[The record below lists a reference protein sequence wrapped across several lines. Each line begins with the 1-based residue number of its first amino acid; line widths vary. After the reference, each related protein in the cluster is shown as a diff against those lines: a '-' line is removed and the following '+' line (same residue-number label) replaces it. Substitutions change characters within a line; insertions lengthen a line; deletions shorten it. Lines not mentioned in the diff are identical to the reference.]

1 MKKIQPQRTL
11 SLTLLLAALGSG
23 AQAATLAQNMPAGAL
38 LTLESKNADGAIDR
52 LFGLVGQVAE
62 SVGESLPEVAEMTD
76 TLTGIQQILKG
87 SLGKEGALGV
97 FTVGAPG
104 KPFDLHVLAASR
116 TDDLSN
122 EMLSE
127 MLPEKPGATVGRYTF
142 SRQGGMF
149 VGQSQGLVYMSSNK
163 TLLMN
168 YLGRL
173 SGNAAPRLLNSAAY
187 NVPTA
192 AKGAQEL
199 SFFVNFSAAAK
210 VARSQ
215 FSRFFL
221 PRLLSP
227 IVDAVDTL
235 GQYSA
240 GFTTTAA
247 GLTGQ
252 SAHAVNTD
260 GKDKPLT
267 RMLTSTTNFAVQNII
282 PADAETVAATA
293 CAPEGNA
300 YAARWLTR
308 IDLIDP
314 VGFLTDSQLASH
326 LERSGRYLGNE
337 CAQVALDGAQAAGFD
352 AANPLSALN
361 YSVTYQRVTDLSAA
375 EAHMPEYSQAVNTAI
390 AGLAESL
397 GDLVKNTDMGDL
409 AGLGGMDDLPAG
421 AQAGAL
427 ASALG
432 GVGELTELLGKLQ
445 MVYNFRDGY
454 LITAYSQAALDAA
467 MDEDA
472 PVLAADA
479 DFVAAALKTQG
490 AAGWQYARNP
500 ADVTEEQ
507 VMGVFANALLGAG
520 MADADTEG
528 MTEEEIADLEEVQ
541 GSMAGIFEPVGTV
554 LTDLI
559 NRYDG
564 MTAQSS
570 VSGNV
575 VLSKSSVKFTW

>member
-1 MKKIQPQRTL
+1 MKKTL

-23 AQAATLAQNMPAGAL
+23 AQAATLAQQMPAGAL
-38 LTLESKNADGAIDR
+38 LTLESKNAGGAIDR

-62 SVGESLPEVAEMTD
+62 ALGESSGEMED
-76 TLTGIQQILKG
+76 MALAASGAQQLLKG

-104 KPFDLHVLAASR
+104 KPFDLHVLAVSR
-116 TDDLSN
+116 TDDMSKEILN
-122 EMLSE
+122 DVLAD
-127 MLPEKPGATVGRYTF
+127 KPSAKVGLYSF
-142 SRQGGMF
+142 SRDGSLF
-149 VGQSQGLVYMSSNK
+149 VGQSQGLVYMSTNK

-173 SGNAAPRLLNSAAY
+173 SGNTAPRLLNSAAY
-187 NVPTA
+187 TVPTA

-215 FSRFFL
+215 LSRVFL

-252 SAHAVNTD
+252 SAHAVNLE

-267 RMLTSTTNFAVQNII
+267 RMLTSRTNFAVQNII
-282 PADAETVAATA
+282 PATAETVAATA

-300 YAARWLTR
+300 YAGRWLTR
-308 IDLIDP
+308 LDLFDP

-326 LERSGRYLGNE
+326 LERSAQYLGNE
-337 CAQVALDGAQAAGFD
+337 CAQVTLNGAQAAGFD
-352 AANPLSALN
+352 AANPLSALD

-375 EAHMPEYSQAVNTAI
+375 EAHMPEYAAAVNTAI
-390 AGLAESL
+390 AGVAQSLDGLIKNAGGLA
-397 GDLVKNTDMGDL
+397 DMG
-409 AGLGGMDDLPAG
+409 MDELPSG

-427 ASALG
+427 AAALG
-432 GVGELTELLGKLQ
+432 SVENLTDLIGGLQ
-445 MVYNFRDGY
+445 LVYNFRDGY

-467 MDEDA
+467 MAEDA
-472 PVLAADA
+472 PTLAADA

-490 AAGWQYARNP
+490 AAGWQYARN
-500 ADVTEEQ
+500 ADDVTEEQ
-507 VMGVFANALLGAG
+507 VMGVFANALPGAA

-528 MTEEEIADLEEVQ
+528 MTEEEIADLEEMQ

-554 LTDLI
+554 LADLI

-564 MTAQSS
+564 MTSQSS
-570 VSGNV
+570 VSGNLIV
-575 VLSKSSVKFTW
+575 SKSNVKFGW

>member
-1 MKKIQPQRTL
+1 ML

-38 LTLESKNADGAIDR
+38 LTLESKNAGGAIDR

-62 SVGESLPEVAEMTD
+62 TVGADSDSEMGD
-76 TLTGIQQILKG
+76 ISQTLAGFQQILKG
-87 SLGKEGALGV
+87 SLGQESALGV

-104 KPFDLHVLAASR
+104 KPFALHVLAASR
-116 TDDLSN
+116 TDDLSK
-122 EMLSE
+122 ELLSDMLSG
-127 MLPEKPGATVGRYTF
+127 KPGAKVGLYSF
-142 SRQGGMF
+142 SRQGDLF

-173 SGNAAPRLLNSAAY
+173 SGSTAPRLLNSVAY
-187 NVPTA
+187 TTPTA

-227 IVDAVDTL
+227 IVDAIDTL

-252 SAHAVNTD
+252 SAHAVNSA
-260 GKDKPLT
+260 GKDKPLS
-267 RMLTSTTNFAVQNII
+267 RMLTSTTDFAVQNII
-282 PADAETVAATA
+282 PASAETVKATA
-293 CAPEGNA
+293 CAPEANA

-308 IDLIDP
+308 IDLLDP

-326 LERSGRYLGNE
+326 LERSAQYLGNE
-337 CAQVALDGAQAAGFD
+337 CAQVTLEGAQAAGFD
-352 AANPLSALN
+352 AANPLSTLD
-361 YSVTYQRVTDLSAA
+361 YSVTYQRVSDLDAA
-375 EAHMPEYSQAVNTAI
+375 EAHMPEYTEAVNTALT
-390 AGLAESL
+390 GLAQSL
-397 GDLVKNTDMGDL
+397 RDLVKNTDMSDL
-409 AGLGGMDDLPAG
+409 PDMGGMSELPSG

-427 ASALG
+427 AAALG
-432 GVGELTELLGKLQ
+432 SVDNLTDLIGGLK
-445 MVYNFRDGY
+445 MVYAFRDGY
-454 LITAYSQAALDAA
+454 LITAFSQTALDAA
-467 MDEDA
+467 LDEET
-472 PVLAADA
+472 PVLAEDT
-479 DFVAAALKTQG
+479 DFKVAELKAQG
-490 AAGWQYARNP
+490 SAGWQYARN
-500 ADVTEEQ
+500 ADDVTEEQ
-507 VMGVFANALLGAG
+507 VMGVFANALP
-520 MADADTEG
+520 E
-528 MTEEEIADLEEVQ
+528 DLMDSDM
-541 GSMAGIFEPVGTV
+541 GDIFKPVGSV

-564 MTAQSS
+564 MTSQSA
-570 VSGNV
+570 VSGNLIV
-575 VLSKSSVKFTW
+575 SKSNIKFVW

>member
-1 MKKIQPQRTL
+1 MKKML
-11 SLTLLLAALGSG
+11 SLTLLLAAIGSG

-38 LTLESKNADGAIDR
+38 LTLESKNAGGAIDR
-52 LFGLVGQVAE
+52 LFGLATQVMGGMSE
-62 SVGESLPEVAEMTD
+62 DSEMEEMRQ
-76 TLTGIQQILKG
+76 TLAGVQQLLKG

-116 TDDLSN
+116 TDEMSN
-122 EMLSE
+122 EVLGQ
-127 MLPEKPGATVGRYTF
+127 MLPDKPGAKVGLYSF
-142 SRQGGMF
+142 SRQGRLF

-187 NVPTA
+187 TAPTQ

-215 FSRFFL
+215 FARIFL

-247 GLTGQ
+247 GMTGQ
-252 SAHAVNTD
+252 SAHAVNLE

-267 RMLTSTTNFAVQNII
+267 RILTSTTNFEVQNII
-282 PADAETVAATA
+282 PATAETVMASA

-308 IDLIDP
+308 IDLLDP

-326 LERSGRYLGNE
+326 LERSAQYLGNE
-337 CAQVALDGAQAAGFD
+337 CAQVGLEGAQAAGLD
-352 AANPLSALN
+352 AANPLSALDYN
-361 YSVTYQRVTDLSAA
+361 VTYQRVSNQDAA
-375 EAHMPEYSQAVNTAI
+375 EAHMPEYAAAVNTALEGV
-390 AGLAESL
+390 AKSL
-397 GDLVKNTDMGDL
+397 GDLVKNADLSDLPDMG
-409 AGLGGMDDLPAG
+409 GMTELPSG

-427 ASALG
+427 AAAVDS
-432 GVGELTELLGKLQ
+432 VGNMTELLGKLK
-445 MVYNFRDGY
+445 MVYGFRGGY

-467 MDEDA
+467 LDEDA
-472 PVLAADA
+472 PSLAEDA
-479 DFVAAALKTQG
+479 DFKAAKLKAQ
-490 AAGWQYARNP
+490 ASAGWQYARNTD
-500 ADVTEEQ
+500 DVTEEQ
-507 VMGVFANALLGAG
+507 VMGVFTNALPKEQMNSEIAG
-520 MADADTEG
+520 M
-528 MTEEEIADLEEVQ
+528 
-541 GSMAGIFEPVGTV
+541 FKPVGSV

-564 MTAQSS
+564 RTSQSS
-570 VSGNV
+570 VSGNLIV
-575 VLSKSSVKFTW
+575 SKSNVKFSW

>member
-1 MKKIQPQRTL
+1 MKKTL

-38 LTLESKNADGAIDR
+38 LTLESRNAGGAVDR

-62 SVGESLPEVAEMTD
+62 TVGEDSPDVADMTD
-76 TLTGIQQILKG
+76 TLTGFQQILKG

-104 KPFDLHVLAASR
+104 KPFDLHVLAVSR
-116 TDDLSN
+116 TDELSN

-127 MLPEKPGATVGRYTF
+127 MLPDKPGAKVGLYSF
-142 SRQGGMF
+142 SRDGSLF

-173 SGNAAPRLLNSAAY
+173 SGSTAPRLLNSAAY
-187 NVPTA
+187 TAPTT

-252 SAHAVNTD
+252 SAHAVNTE
-260 GKDKPLT
+260 GKDKPLS
-267 RMLTSTTNFAVQNII
+267 RILTTTTDFAVQDII
-282 PADAETVAATA
+282 PATAETVTASA
-293 CAPEGNA
+293 CAPESNA
-300 YAARWLTR
+300 YAARWITR
-308 IDLIDP
+308 VDLLDP

-326 LERSGRYLGNE
+326 LERSAQYLDKE
-337 CAQVALDGAQAAGFD
+337 CAQVTLDGAQAAGFD
-352 AANPLSALN
+352 AANPLSSLD
-361 YSVTYQRVTDLSAA
+361 YSVTYQRVSDLDAA
-375 EAHMPEYSQAVNTAI
+375 EAHMPEYAEAVNMAI
-390 AGLAESL
+390 AGVAKSL
-397 GDLVKNTDMGDL
+397 DGLIKNAGGLTDL
-409 AGLGGMDDLPAG
+409 GMDELPSG
-421 AQAGAL
+421 VGMGMMGAL
-427 ASALG
+427 S
-432 GVGELTELLGKLQ
+432 GVSNLTDVLADLK
-445 MVYNFRDGY
+445 MVYAFRDGY
-454 LITAYSQAALDAA
+454 LITAYSQTALNAALA
-467 MDEDA
+467 EDTS
-472 PVLAADA
+472 VLAEDA
-479 DFVAAALKTQG
+479 DFKAANLKAQG
-490 AAGWQYARNP
+490 SAGWMYARNP

-507 VMGVFANALLGAG
+507 VMGVFANALPAATL
-520 MADADTEG
+520 DEADTEG
-528 MTEEEIADLEEVQ
+528 MTEEEIADLEDMQ
-541 GSMAGIFEPVGTV
+541 GGMSEMFKPVGTV

-564 MTAQSS
+564 MTSQTS
-570 VSGNV
+570 VSSNLIV
-575 VLSKSSVKFTW
+575 SKSNVKFNW

>member
-1 MKKIQPQRTL
+1 MKKTQPQKVL

-38 LTLESKNADGAIDR
+38 LTLETQKAGGAIDR

-62 SVGESLPEVAEMTD
+62 SVGESSPEVAEMTD
-76 TLTGIQQILKG
+76 TLTGVQQILKG
-87 SLGKEGALGV
+87 SLGQEGAVGV
-97 FTVGAPG
+97 FTVGATG
-104 KPFDLHVLAASR
+104 KPFDLHVLAVSR
-116 TDDLSN
+116 TDEMAN

-127 MLPEKPGATVGRYTF
+127 MLPAKPGATVGRYTF
-142 SRQGGMF
+142 SRQGSMF

-173 SGNAAPRLLNSAAY
+173 SGNTAPRLLNSEAY
-187 NVPTA
+187 SVPTA
-192 AKGAQEL
+192 AKGTQEL

-215 FSRFFL
+215 LSRFFL

-252 SAHAVNTD
+252 SAHAVNLS

-267 RMLTSTTNFAVQNII
+267 RMLTSTTNFAVQNSI
-282 PADAETVAATA
+282 PADAETVMATA
-293 CAPEGNA
+293 CAPEGNS

-308 IDLIDP
+308 LDLFDP

-326 LERSGRYLGNE
+326 LERSARYLGNE
-337 CAQVALDGAQAAGFD
+337 CAQVSLDGAQAAGLD
-352 AANPLSALN
+352 AANPLKSLD
-361 YSVTYQRVTDLSAA
+361 YSVTYQRVSDLSAA
-375 EAHMPEYSQAVNTAI
+375 EAHMPEYVEAVNTAI
-390 AGLAESL
+390 AGVALSLDGLIKNAGGLADL
-397 GDLVKNTDMGDL
+397 GMADLPSGMDMG
-409 AGLGGMDDLPAG
+409 MM
-421 AQAGAL
+421 GAL
-427 ASALG
+427 S
-432 GVGELTELLGKLQ
+432 GVSDLTDLLADLK
-445 MVYNFRDGY
+445 MVYTFQDGY
-454 LITAYSQAALDAA
+454 LITAFSQAALDAA
-467 MDEDA
+467 TAEGIA
-472 PVLAADA
+472 VLAEDA

-490 AAGWQYARNP
+490 SGGWQYARNA
-500 ADVTEEQ
+500 ADVTQEQ
-507 VMGVFANALLGAG
+507 MMGVFANALPGAA
-520 MADADTEG
+520 MDEADTEG
-528 MTEEEIADLEEVQ
+528 MTEEEIADMEEMQ

-554 LTDLI
+554 LADLI

-564 MTAQSS
+564 MTGQSS

-575 VLSKSSVKFTW
+575 VLSKSNVLFNW

>member
-1 MKKIQPQRTL
+1 MKKTL

-23 AQAATLAQNMPAGAL
+23 AQAATLAQQMPAGAL
-38 LTLESKNADGAIDR
+38 LTLESKNAGGAIDR

-62 SVGESLPEVAEMTD
+62 TVGEGSPDVADMTD
-76 TLTGIQQILKG
+76 TLTGFQQILKG

-116 TDDLSN
+116 TDEMSN
-122 EMLSE
+122 EMLSG
-127 MLPEKPGATVGRYTF
+127 MLPDKPGAKVGLYSF
-142 SRQGGMF
+142 SRQGSLF
-149 VGQSQGLVYMSSNK
+149 VGQSQGLVYMSTNK

-173 SGNAAPRLLNSAAY
+173 SGSAAPRLLNSAAY
-187 NVPTA
+187 TAPTT
-192 AKGAQEL
+192 AKGEQEL

-215 FSRFFL
+215 LSRVFL

-252 SAHAVNTD
+252 SAHAVNLE

-267 RMLTSTTNFAVQNII
+267 RMLTSRTNFAVQSII

-300 YAARWLTR
+300 YAGRWLTR
-308 IDLIDP
+308 LDLFDP

-326 LERSGRYLGNE
+326 LERSAQYLGNE
-337 CAQVALDGAQAAGFD
+337 CAQVTLDGAQAAGFD
-352 AANPLSALN
+352 AANPLSSLD
-361 YSVTYQRVTDLSAA
+361 YSVTYQRVTDQSAA
-375 EAHMPEYSQAVNTAI
+375 EAHMPEYAAAVNTAI
-390 AGLAESL
+390 AGVAQSLDGLIKNAGGLA
-397 GDLVKNTDMGDL
+397 DMG
-409 AGLGGMDDLPAG
+409 MTDLPSG

-427 ASALG
+427 AAALG
-432 GVGELTELLGKLQ
+432 SVDNLTDLIGGLQ
-445 MVYNFRDGY
+445 LVYNFRDGY

-467 MDEDA
+467 MTEDA
-472 PVLAADA
+472 PALAEDA
-479 DFVAAALKTQG
+479 DFVAANLKVQG
-490 AAGWQYARNP
+490 AAGWQYARNR

-507 VMGVFANALLGAG
+507 VMGVFANALPKEQMNSE
-520 MADADTEG
+520 MAD
-528 MTEEEIADLEEVQ
+528 M
-541 GSMAGIFEPVGTV
+541 FKPVGSV
-554 LTDLI
+554 MTDLI

-564 MTAQSS
+564 MTSQSS
-570 VSGNV
+570 VSGNLIV
-575 VLSKSSVKFTW
+575 SKSNVKFTW

>member
-1 MKKIQPQRTL
+1 MKKML
-11 SLTLLLAALGSG
+11 SLTLLLAAIGSG

-38 LTLESKNADGAIDR
+38 ITLESKNAGGAIDR

-62 SVGESLPEVAEMTD
+62 SMGEDSEMAD
-76 TLTGIQQILKG
+76 MGQTLAGVQQLLKG

-116 TDDLSN
+116 TDEMSN
-122 EMLSE
+122 EMLSG
-127 MLPEKPGATVGRYTF
+127 MLPDKPGAKVGLYSF
-142 SRQGGMF
+142 SRQGRLF
-149 VGQSQGLVYMSSNK
+149 VGQSLGLVYMSTNK

-173 SGNAAPRLLNSAAY
+173 SGSTAPRLLNSAAY
-187 NVPTA
+187 SAPTA
-192 AKGAQEL
+192 AKGEQEL

-240 GFTTTAA
+240 GLTTTAA

-252 SAHAVNTD
+252 SAHAVNLE

-282 PADAETVAATA
+282 PADVETVAATA
-293 CAPEGNA
+293 CAPESNA
-300 YAARWLTR
+300 YAARWITR
-308 IDLIDP
+308 IDLLDP

-326 LERSGRYLGNE
+326 LERSAKYLGSE

-352 AANPLSALN
+352 AANPLSALD
-361 YSVTYQRVTDLSAA
+361 YSVTYQRVIDQSAA
-375 EAHMPEYSQAVNTAI
+375 EAHMPEYAEAVNTAI

-397 GDLVKNTDMGDL
+397 GDLVKNTDMS
-409 AGLGGMDDLPAG
+409 DLPDMEGMGEFSSG

-427 ASALG
+427 AAALG
-432 GVGELTELLGKLQ
+432 SVDKLTDLIGGLK
-445 MVYNFRDGY
+445 MVYSFRDGY
-454 LITAYSQAALDAA
+454 LITALSQQALDAA
-467 MDEDA
+467 MAEEA
-472 PVLAADA
+472 PVLAEDTDFKAAD
-479 DFVAAALKTQG
+479 LKVQG
-490 AAGWQYARNP
+490 SAGWQYARNP

-507 VMGVFANALLGAG
+507 VMGVFANALSNAG
-520 MADADTEG
+520 MADPDAAG
-528 MTEEEIADLEEVQ
+528 MTEEELEEKKTVNEA
-541 GSMAGIFEPVGTV
+541 MAGMFEPVGTV

-570 VSGNV
+570 VSGNLIV
-575 VLSKSSVKFTW
+575 SKSNVNFSW

>member
-1 MKKIQPQRTL
+1 MKKTL
-11 SLTLLLAALGSG
+11 SLTLLLATLASG

-38 LTLESKNADGAIDR
+38 LTLESKNAGGAIDR

-62 SVGESLPEVAEMTD
+62 SVGEGSDDVADLTQ
-76 TLTGIQQILKG
+76 TLTGFQQILKG

-116 TDDLSN
+116 TDELSD
-122 EMLSE
+122 EMLGQ
-127 MLPEKPGATVGRYTF
+127 MLPDKPGANVGLYSF
-142 SRQGGMF
+142 SRQGRMF

-173 SGNAAPRLLNSAAY
+173 SGNTAPRLLNSAAY
-187 NVPTA
+187 TAPTA
-192 AKGAQEL
+192 AKGEQEL

-215 FSRFFL
+215 FARFFL

-240 GFTTTAA
+240 GFTTTDA

-252 SAHAVNTD
+252 AAHAVNLE

-282 PADAETVAATA
+282 PANAETVAARA
-293 CAPEGNA
+293 CAPESNA

-326 LERSGRYLGNE
+326 LERSARYLGNE

-352 AANPLSALN
+352 AANPLSALD

-375 EAHMPEYSQAVNTAI
+375 EAHMPEYAQAVNTAI
-390 AGLAESL
+390 AGLAQSL

-409 AGLGGMDDLPAG
+409 AGLGGMDDFPAG

-432 GVGELTELLGKLQ
+432 GVGELTELLGKVQ

-467 MDEDA
+467 MAEDA
-472 PVLAADA
+472 PLLAADA

-507 VMGVFANALLGAG
+507 MMGVFANALADAG

-528 MTEEEIADLEEVQ
+528 MTEEERADLEEMQ
-541 GSMAGIFEPVGTV
+541 DSMAGIFEPVGTV

-564 MTAQSS
+564 LTAQSS
-570 VSGNV
+570 VSGNLIV
-575 VLSKSSVKFTW
+575 SKSNVKFTW